1 MDIAF
6 IALTLGF
13 FALSWW
19 FVRACESLEES
30 K

>member
-1 MDIAF
+1 MDLVYILA
-6 IALTLGF
+6 ILLF
-13 FALSWW
+13 FWLSWR